1 MHRLLRVSVPF
12 VLWFAAAVLGAQEP
26 GLEEIIPALKNRAV
40 VLDIDARV
48 VETNQRVVWKEAHQ
62 RFTIPGRPVGMN
74 LVGTNVAVAVQF
86 TPYLR
91 TKGQHVLV
99 AQVQMWAEV
108 PGRQGIRYQT
118 SIKTI
123 PLDFDE
129 PIYFFP
135 LGSALDADSARIEI
149 MITLK
154 QYRDPGAGV
163 PGMPANVPG
172 NSR

>member
-12 VLWFAAAVLGAQEP
+12 VLWFASAVLGAQEP

-48 VETNQRVVWKEAHQ
+48 VETNRAVVWKEAHQ
-62 RFTIPGRPVGMN
+62 RLTIPGRPVGMN

-108 PGRQGIRYQT
+108 PNHQGIRYQT
-118 SIKTI
+118 SMKTI
-123 PLDFDE
+123 PLAFDE

-135 LGSALDADSARIEI
+135 LGSALDEDSARIEI

-154 QYRDPGAGV
+154 QYRSHGAEI